1 MSLFGRAGTPAGS
14 SQQGR
19 LSGVGHRVRSL
30 AVLTAIAGSAIAIGA
45 SASASAQSTSPDQ
58 PTLTAPSYYKAPK
71 DDGLGI
77 APGKIKHIWMIV
89 LENKSY
95 DATFTGLNNNNYLW
109 QTLPSQGALLQNYY
123 GTGHSSQDN
132 YVALASGQAPQ
143 TDTQDDCDNYDSF
156 SGSIETSGSLSTNHN
171 FGQMVS
177 AAGPNAQPNA
187 NGCVYPSNVK
197 TIFNQLDA
205 NHISWKLYAQDL
217 GNPDSSGTPHDVGN
231 QYCGADET
239 TVGPTGSTAA
249 QYATHGSANTTDQYV
264 AYHNPLPFFDSM
276 LQSGDCSSTRHF
288 ANLFD
293 SSDGLYHD
301 LQHESTTPAFTEI
314 VPNDCSDGHDSVCKG
329 NNLSG
334 GWANPT
340 TPNAPIN
347 YTGGLYSTDLFLEH
361 VIPEIE
367 ASPAFRDG
375 GLIDLTFD
383 EAYPP
388 FTFNNSF
395 ANSTLVEPTAAGI
408 IQNTDEAGETLW
420 NRSLNWEPTGPNVPL
435 VTSAVGQQLSAGPGY
450 NENIDRPS
458 STTATGALV
467 PCTGTGDPSKGQCY
481 LGGGSTTPGTSPE
494 TATASAGTNTVA
506 DNSIHI
512 TDEGRTVTGTGIPA
526 GAYVGDVTDTP
537 TTATASASAT
547 PAGIVDTGSF
557 ELVDAN
563 GNPLTTTAAVT
574 SVTLGAESAATD
586 PQYDAYDPTTGGGD
600 SGDVLISPYI
610 TPGTVSARYYNHY
623 STLRTI
629 EDLLDVQRD
638 SSGLDGQGHLGYAA
652 QPGLATFGTDVFT
665 NPKGEPMRQRGYSIE
680 SFGNR
685 GAPRIPGLKRRSY
698 VEHGNR

>member
-1 MSLFGRAGTPAGS
+1 MFGRARTAAA
-14 SQQGR
+14 
-19 LSGVGHRVRSL
+19 L
-30 AVLTAIAGSAIAIGA
+30 AMVTGAAIAIGVT
-45 SASASAQSTSPDQ
+45 ASASAQTAPDQ
-58 PTLTAPSYYKAPK
+58 PTLTAPSYYVAPK
-71 DDGLGI
+71 NDGLGV
-77 APGKIKHIWMIV
+77 APGKIKHIWLIV

-95 DATFTGLNNNNYLW
+95 DATFTGLNDNSYLW
-109 QTLPSQGALLQNYY
+109 NTLPSQGALLQNYY

-132 YVALASGQAPQ
+132 YIALNSGQAPQ
-143 TDTQDDCDNYDSF
+143 TDTQDDCDNYDAF
-156 SGSIETSGSLSTNHN
+156 SGTVDTSGSLSTNPN
-171 FGQMVS
+171 YGQIAS

-217 GNPDSSGTPHDVGN
+217 GNPDSSGTPHSVGN

-239 TVGPTGSTAA
+239 TVGPTGSTAS

-264 AYHNPLPFFDSM
+264 AYHNPLPFFESM
-276 LQSGDCSSTRHF
+276 LQSGDCSNPQHF

-293 SSDGLYHD
+293 STDGLYHD

-314 VPNDCSDGHDSVCKG
+314 VPNDCSDGHDAVCKG

-334 GWANPT
+334 GWSNPT
-340 TPNAPIN
+340 TANAPVN

-395 ANSTLVEPTAAGI
+395 VNSTLIPPTAAGI

-420 NRSLNWEPTGPNVPL
+420 DRSLNWEPTGPNVPL
-435 VTSAVGQQLSAGPGY
+435 VTSPVGQQLSAGPGY

-458 STTATGALV
+458 SSTATGALV
-467 PCTGTGDPSKGQCY
+467 PCTGSGNPAAGQCY
-481 LGGGSTTPGTSPE
+481 LGGGSNTPGASTE
-494 TATASAGTNTVA
+494 TATASGGTSTIA
-506 DNSIHI
+506 DNSIKI
-512 TDEGRTVTGTGIPA
+512 TDEGRTVTGTGIPS
-526 GAYVGDVTDTP
+526 GAFVGDVINTP
-537 TTATASASAT
+537 VTATASASAN

-557 ELVDAN
+557 ELVNAN
-563 GNPLTTTAAVT
+563 GQALVT
-574 SVTLGAESAATD
+574 SGTVTGVTLGAESAATD

-610 TPGTVSARYYNHY
+610 KPGTVSTRYYNHY

-629 EDLLDVQRD
+629 EDLLDVKRD
-638 SSGLDGQGHLGYAA
+638 SSGLDGNGHLGFAA
-652 QPGLATFGTDVFT
+652 QPGLAPFGSDVFT
-665 NPKGEPMRQRGYSIE
+665 NPDGEPMDSRGYPVGWFASA
-680 SFGNR
+680 
-685 GAPRIPGLKRRSY
+685 GAPRIPGPK
-698 VEHGNR
+698 HGY